1 MLWLPKLRSTTQMK
15 RRYWSAVE
23 KFTLGTVHTP
33 RLELEQNLDESRDL
47 NKDKTNTIDGA
58 ESTTK

>member
-1 MLWLPKLRSTTQMK
+1 MK